1 MMRNILLLTGT
12 FFILIS
18 ANSQQLTN
26 TFIFSKMDIA
36 PQHTLWDG
44 NQTMLMGFTPLM
56 SSPIDIPGPTLRY
69 TEGDS
74 VQLQLRNMSQGASH
88 TIHLHGLD
96 VNQWNDGVPHLSWE
110 VGHNETKSYFFKA
123 PHPGTYLYH
132 CHFTSSLHVQAGMY
146 GLLIVDA
153 QNPNETW
160 DGGYS
165 FHKDFAWMTSELD
178 TVWHTDSI
186 INYPHD
192 TTTMVRLLP
201 DYNPQ
206 YFLVNGRSEHELV
219 DTNTAAIVAKANE
232 TILLR
237 IANIG
242 YYGNKFHFPMHLNAR
257 IISSDGRP
265 LPSMVF
271 SDTLDVLP
279 GERYQVLLQ
288 GTSEFIDSISV
299 KYFNLNTQNIENT
312 QMVPVTIS
320 GFISSVNENETSVNS
335 YIFPNP
341 TNKHLSLVN
350 VRGEM
355 KISDSFGKIIFEK
368 TITAN
373 QENLD
378 VSHLSSGIY
387 FIKTIN
393 KNFKFLK
400 L

>member
-1 MMRNILLLTGT
+1 MMRNIILLTGT
-12 FFILIS
+12 FFLLLSVS
-18 ANSQQLTN
+18 AQQITN

-56 SSPIDIPGPTLRY
+56 GSPIDIPGPTLRY

-110 VGHNETKSYFFKA
+110 VGHNETKSYYFKA

-178 TVWHTDSI
+178 TIWHSDSI

-192 TTTMVRLLP
+192 TTTYMRLLP

-206 YFLVNGRSEHELV
+206 YFLVNGRSEQELI

-232 TILLR
+232 IVLLR

-242 YYGNKFHFPMHLNAR
+242 YYGNRFHFPMHLNAR

-265 LPSMVF
+265 LPSIEIT
-271 SDTLDVLP
+271 DTLEVLP

-288 GTSEFIDSISV
+288 STIEIMDSISV

-312 QMVPVTIS
+312 QIVPVNIS
-320 GFISSVNENETSVNS
+320 GFISSVDDLSEDSHI
-335 YIFPNP
+335 YPNP
-341 TNKHLSLVN
+341 TNGKLNLVN
-350 VRGEM
+350 VKG
-355 KISDSFGKIIFEK
+355 KINIYDSFGKLILES
-368 TITAN
+368 TLNTTE
-373 QENLD
+373 ENID
-378 VSHLSSGIY
+378 VSHLNSGVY
-387 FIKTIN
+387 FIKTTN
-393 KNFKFLK
+393 KNFKFFK